1 MSSNI
6 KSIVFTGQCVH
17 DIDLLAEEIIMIP
30 SNDVQIIQECHDII
44 SHIVCELVEE
54 IVDLKTVNEW
64 EQIKNEF
71 KNGYKFLILD
81 RDGVVNITKPNGY
94 ISSFSEFVFTDG
106 FKSNIKLL
114 SECFDRIFITT
125 NQAGIGKGIMTE
137 NELLTLHECMLS
149 EIKKLGGSIDKVYY
163 SKGIDDTDKTRKPNT
178 GMAENI
184 KRDFPDIDFSKT
196 IVVGDSFADRLFANR
211 INAKFI
217 LVQ

>member
-1 MSSNI
+1 M
-6 KSIVFTGQCVH
+6 
-17 DIDLLAEEIIMIP
+17 
-30 SNDVQIIQECHDII
+30 
-44 SHIVCELVEE
+44 VEE

>member
-1 MSSNI
+1 
-6 KSIVFTGQCVH
+6 
-17 DIDLLAEEIIMIP
+17 
-30 SNDVQIIQECHDII
+30 
-44 SHIVCELVEE
+44 
-54 IVDLKTVNEW
+54 
-64 EQIKNEF
+64 
-71 KNGYKFLILD
+71 
-81 RDGVVNITKPNGY
+81 
-94 ISSFSEFVFTDG
+94 
-106 FKSNIKLL
+106 
-114 SECFDRIFITT
+114 
-125 NQAGIGKGIMTE
+125 MTE

>member
-1 MSSNI
+1 MGAN
-6 KSIVFTGQCVH
+6 
-17 DIDLLAEEIIMIP
+17 
-30 SNDVQIIQECHDII
+30 
-44 SHIVCELVEE
+44 
-54 IVDLKTVNEW
+54 
-64 EQIKNEF
+64 KNEF

-94 ISSFSEFVFTDG
+94 ISSSSEFVFTDG

-163 SKGIDDTDKTRKPNT
+163 SKGIDNTDKTRKPNT
-178 GMAENI
+178 GMAEKI

-196 IVVGDSFADRLFANR
+196 IVVGDSFSDRLFANR